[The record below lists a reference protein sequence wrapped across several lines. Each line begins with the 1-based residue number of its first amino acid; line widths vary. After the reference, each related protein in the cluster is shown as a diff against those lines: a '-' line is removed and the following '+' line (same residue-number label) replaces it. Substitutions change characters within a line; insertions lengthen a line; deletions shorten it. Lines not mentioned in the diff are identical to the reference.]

1 MNGTH
6 RGQLGL
12 REQDEPRMQT
22 ELGRS
27 SRNKDVS
34 LGEGQLEDRRM
45 DSALIQSL
53 LPQL

>member
-6 RGQLGL
+6 RGQFGL
-12 REQDEPRMQT
+12 REQVGPRMQT
-22 ELGRS
+22 KLVRS
-27 SRNKDVS
+27 GRNKDVS
-34 LGEGQLEDRRM
+34 PGEGQLEDRRM